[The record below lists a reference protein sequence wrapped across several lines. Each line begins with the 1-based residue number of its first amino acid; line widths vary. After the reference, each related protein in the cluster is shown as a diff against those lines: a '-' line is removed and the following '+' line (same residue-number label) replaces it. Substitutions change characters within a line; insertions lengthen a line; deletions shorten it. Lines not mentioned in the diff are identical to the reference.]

1 MASDKPMAASAQSIS
16 ESYRTSRTEFS
27 HWKVLTPYLVA
38 FASQIPMLV
47 IYFRDL
53 WSRPHYSFFPLA
65 IVAMG
70 VLTYWRWPRKT
81 ANPFQRSSLGTVAL
95 MGALLYGLGAV
106 LFVDAW
112 FSAFCVFLLL
122 VSLYSRIVDSETGG
136 SQVAISLLFL
146 ICIIPP
152 FGLDNWLITWLQQVS
167 ARITS
172 QLLDLVGYAHYM
184 PGTVIEAPGSKG
196 FGIEEACSGVQS
208 FFTLLFVALLYVVYY
223 RRPWF
228 RASLLLASVA
238 FWSVFM
244 NTMRIF
250 VIPIAERVADW
261 DLSKDLAHDILGYT
275 ALIIGMLLLYSTD
288 QFLLFLFGPAEDF
301 SDDAGGL
308 SRSVTRFWNR
318 FASGANQENR
328 RKKTKKSLNQSAFV
342 VLWAIAGLL
351 AVGGLFSLTDVY
363 KSLNTPGLKVQFFD
377 SSVLVPLEKDAI
389 PAEIEDWRQVNY
401 TYQDRSRGSDLGQ
414 YSDTWIF
421 VAPKFGLATAS
432 LDQAF
437 PGWHELTT
445 CYKNQGWE
453 LIDRKVFA
461 GTREG
466 SDVRWPYVEA
476 EFRNKLG
483 QHGFLVFS
491 LFDGMGDAYEPPSNW
506 SAITYLVN
514 GVSNRMNN
522 RVRSRLFRGE
532 AYQTQTFVSTYREF
546 DRELKDHIVE
556 RYMTIRDLLR
566 EDFLKKS
573 GTLSGNNENGSP
585 SGPID
590 AVEPTT

>member
-1 MASDKPMAASAQSIS
+1 
-16 ESYRTSRTEFS
+16 
-27 HWKVLTPYLVA
+27 
-38 FASQIPMLV
+38 
-47 IYFRDL
+47 
-53 WSRPHYSFFPLA
+53 
-65 IVAMG
+65 
-70 VLTYWRWPRKT
+70 
-81 ANPFQRSSLGTVAL
+81 
-95 MGALLYGLGAV
+95 
-106 LFVDAW
+106 
-112 FSAFCVFLLL
+112 
-122 VSLYSRIVDSETGG
+122 VDSETGG

-318 FASGANQENR
+318 FASGASQENR

-532 AYQTQTFVSTYREF
+532 AYQTQAFVSTYREF

-573 GTLSGNNENGSP
+573 GTLSGNSESGSP
-585 SGPID
+585 SGPVD